1 MTLPVLDEGSET
13 GDPENEPAHIR
24 RTGYFLS
31 GRYPGVQNVAK
42 KAFHSRVVKAISGT
56 AETLNKSRLPERGSE
71 RFAVNRHSSLSFFLF
86 YHTLGCFSTLPTYY
100 NSPK

>member
-31 GRYPGVQNVAK
+31 GRYPGGHYVAEKPRLSK
-42 KAFHSRVVKAISGT
+42 K
-56 AETLNKSRLPERGSE
+56 P
-71 RFAVNRHSSLSFFLF
+71 RFACRNCLHI
-86 YHTLGCFSTLPTYY
+86 TLLITF
-100 NSPK
+100 